1 MQIWTVCFILF
12 FVLTQV
18 YQLVQNLSLPMP
30 VMIMGGVLLAIA
42 SNVRPTSKPAHS
54 AAVQPNQNLDA
65 ETPTQTPKQ
74 TPIQIPKQVSRP
86 AIAAI
91 DIATQTATEPSI
103 PEISPATSVLK
114 PSTSSTATNPSSPVA
129 QDSSTAPTASNPFRT
144 GRTVELLKL
153 PTPPIPP
160 FAPSAASPQRT
171 NPSRPQ

>member
-18 YQLVQNLSLPMP
+18 YQVVQNLSLPMP

-54 AAVQPNQNLDA
+54 AAVQPRQTLDA

-74 TPIQIPKQVSRP
+74 TPKQVSRP
-86 AIAAI
+86 AITAI
-91 DIATQTATEPSI
+91 NIATQTATEPSI
-103 PEISPATSVLK
+103 PETSPETSVIK
-114 PSTSSTATNPSSPVA
+114 PSTSSTATHPSSPVA
-129 QDSSTAPTASNPFRT
+129 QDSATAPPASNPFRT
-144 GRTVELLKL
+144 GRTVELPKL

-160 FAPSAASPQRT
+160 FAPSAAHPQRT
-171 NPSRPQ
+171 TPSRPQ